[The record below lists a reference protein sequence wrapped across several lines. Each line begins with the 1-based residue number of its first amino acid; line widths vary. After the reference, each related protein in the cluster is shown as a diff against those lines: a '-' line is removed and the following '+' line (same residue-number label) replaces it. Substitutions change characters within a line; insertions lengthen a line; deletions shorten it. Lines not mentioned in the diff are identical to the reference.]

1 MKISYAITVC
11 NELDEIKKLITILL
25 NSKRDKDEVVILFD
39 SKNGSPEV
47 WEYLINGISFN
58 GIESLK
64 DLNITIEHGSFEN
77 HFANWKNK
85 LTNLCTGDYIFQ
97 LDADE
102 YPHLYLMNSLPSIL
116 ESNPV
121 DLIRVPR
128 VNTVKGLTTFHVQSW
143 GWNLNK
149 DNWVNWP
156 DMQWRIYKNDSKIQ
170 WEGNVHEKIIGYETF
185 AELPT
190 EEAYA
195 LYHPKDI
202 KRQESQNK
210 YYESL

>member
-11 NELDEIKKLITILL
+11 NELEEVKKLITLLL
-25 NSKRDKDEVVILFD
+25 NSKRAEDGIVILFD
-39 SKNGSPEV
+39 KTNGTSEV
-47 WEYLINGISFN
+47 KEYLTNGIVFYD
-58 GIESLK
+58 ILDLEA
-64 DLNITIEHGSFEN
+64 LNITVTEGSFEN
-77 HFANWKNK
+77 HFADWKNK
-85 LTNLCTGDYIFQ
+85 LTKLCTGDYIFQ
-97 LDADE
+97 IDADE
-102 YPHLYLMNSLPSIL
+102 YPHIHLINSLPSIL
-116 ESNPV
+116 ETNPV

-128 VNTVKGLTTFHVQSW
+128 VNTVEGLTAHHVEKW
-143 GWNLNK
+143 RWNVNK
-149 DNWVNWP
+149 HNWINWP

-170 WEGNVHEKIIGYETF
+170 WDGNVHEKIIGYETF

>member
-11 NELDEIKKLITILL
+11 NELGEIKKLITLLL
-25 NSKRDKDEVVILFD
+25 NSKRDEDEIVVLVD
-39 SKNGSPEV
+39 LTKNTSTSKLIR
-47 WEYLINGISFN
+47 YLHKLSYNNHITLVEDTFN
-58 GIESLK
+58 
-64 DLNITIEHGSFEN
+64 N
-77 HFANWKNK
+77 HFANWKNRLSRACK
-85 LTNLCTGDYIFQ
+85 GDYIFQ
-97 LDADE
+97 IDADE
-102 YPHLYLMNSLPSIL
+102 YPHLHLLNSLPSIL

-128 VNTVKGLTTFHVQSW
+128 VNTVKGLTTFHIQSW
-143 GWNLNK
+143 VWNVNK

-156 DMQWRIYKNDSKIQ
+156 DMQWRIYKNNPKIQ

-185 AELPT
+185 AELPS

-202 KRQESQNK
+202 KRQEKQNK

>member
-25 NSKRDKDEVVILFD
+25 NSKRDKDEIVVLFD

-47 WEYLINGISFN
+47 WEYLNT
-58 GIESLK
+58 
-64 DLNITIEHGSFEN
+64 LNIIIEKGLFEN

-85 LTNLCTGDYIFQ
+85 LTKLCTGDYIFQ

-102 YPHLYLMNSLPSIL
+102 YPHLHLLNSLPSIL
-116 ESNPV
+116 KSNPV

-128 VNTVKGLTTFHVQSW
+128 VNTVKGLTTFHIQSW

-149 DNWVNWP
+149 DNWINWP
-156 DMQWRIYKNDSKIQ
+156 DMQWRIYKNNPKIQ

-185 AELPT
+185 AELPP

-202 KRQESQNK
+202 KRQEKQNK
-210 YYESL
+210 YYSTL

>member
-25 NSKRDKDEVVILFD
+25 NSKRDKDEIVVLFD
-39 SKNGSPEV
+39 NKNGSPEV
-47 WEYLINGISFN
+47 WEYLNT
-58 GIESLK
+58 
-64 DLNITIEHGSFEN
+64 LNIIIEKGLFEN

-85 LTNLCTGDYIFQ
+85 LTKLCTGDYIFQ

-102 YPHLYLMNSLPSIL
+102 YPHLHLLNSLPSIL

-128 VNTVKGLTTFHVQSW
+128 VNTVKGLTTFHIQSW

-156 DMQWRIYKNDSKIQ
+156 DMQWRIYKNNPKIQ
-170 WEGNVHEKIIGYETF
+170 WEGNVHEKIIGHETF
-185 AELPT
+185 AELPP

-202 KRQESQNK
+202 KRQEKQNK
-210 YYESL
+210 YYSTL

>member
-25 NSKRDKDEVVILFD
+25 NSKRDKDEIVVLFD

-47 WEYLINGISFN
+47 WEYLNT
-58 GIESLK
+58 
-64 DLNITIEHGSFEN
+64 LNIIIEKGLFEN

-85 LTNLCTGDYIFQ
+85 LTKLCTGDYIFQ

-102 YPHLYLMNSLPSIL
+102 YPHLHLLNSLPSIL

-128 VNTVKGLTTFHVQSW
+128 VNTVEGLTTFHIQSW
-143 GWNLNK
+143 GWNVNK

-156 DMQWRIYKNDSKIQ
+156 DMQWRIYKNNPKIQ
-170 WEGNVHEKIIGYETF
+170 WEGNVHEKIMGHETF
-185 AELPT
+185 AELPS

-202 KRQESQNK
+202 KRQEKQNK
-210 YYESL
+210 YYSTL

>member
-25 NSKRDKDEVVILFD
+25 NSKRDKDEIVVLFD
-39 SKNGSPEV
+39 DKNGSPEI
-47 WEYLINGISFN
+47 WEYLNT
-58 GIESLK
+58 
-64 DLNITIEHGSFEN
+64 LNIIIEKGPFEN

-85 LTNLCTGDYIFQ
+85 LTKICTGDYIFQ

-102 YPHLYLMNSLPSIL
+102 YPHLHLLNSLPSIL

-128 VNTVKGLTTFHVQSW
+128 VNTVKGLTTFHIQSW

-149 DNWVNWP
+149 DNWINWP
-156 DMQWRIYKNDSKIQ
+156 DMQWRIYKNNPKIQ
-170 WEGNVHEKIIGYETF
+170 WEGNVHERIIGHETF
-185 AELPT
+185 AELPP

-202 KRQESQNK
+202 KRQEKQNK